1 MKIPGG
7 HLFLAETIKLLRFL
21 HFSVS
26 PPAEDPDHSEKRSSW
41 SRMSSR
47 SPYFSVSCFLENV
60 ADPS

>member
-26 PPAEDPDHSEKRSSW
+26 PPAEDPDHSEKRSS
-41 SRMSSR
+41 
-47 SPYFSVSCFLENV
+47 
-60 ADPS
+60 